1 MSNKLSAKEK
11 AFFWEEVRQVCSSS
25 RMNKSRTFYQH
36 GKINIYV
43 HSLRVAYICYYWVKK
58 YHLHVD
64 EKALIRGAL
73 LHDYFLY
80 DWHKP
85 HGRWHGFK
93 HPAIALKN
101 ATRDFKLTE
110 IEKNLIVR
118 HMFPL
123 VPIPPK
129 NIEGGIVCMVD
140 KWCSLKETFCSDIYK
155 KDGMVQQIIKIVEIK
170 LREEETREST
180 VNISQRHVVL

>member
-58 YHLHVD
+58 YHLYVD

-80 DWHKP
+80 DWHDKEHEHKRP
-85 HGRWHGFK
+85 HGFF
-93 HPAIALKN
+93 HPSAALCN
-101 ATRDFKLTE
+101 AKQDFILTRKE
-110 IEKNLIVR
+110 ENIIQR

-123 VPIPPK
+123 TLIPPGCK
-129 NIEGGIVCMVD
+129 EAWLVCMAD
-140 KWCSLKETFCSDIYK
+140 KVCS
-155 KDGMVQQIIKIVEIK
+155 
-170 LREEETREST
+170 TRET
-180 VNISQRHVVL
+180 VRERRHDK

>member
-11 AFFWEEVRQVCSSS
+11 AFFWEELRQVCSSS

-80 DWHKP
+80 DWHDKEHEHKRP
-85 HGRWHGFK
+85 HGFF
-93 HPAIALKN
+93 HPSAALCN
-101 ATRDFKLTE
+101 AKQDFILTRKE
-110 IEKNLIVR
+110 ENIIQR

-123 VPIPPK
+123 TLIPPGCK
-129 NIEGGIVCMVD
+129 EAWLVCMAD
-140 KWCSLKETFCSDIYK
+140 KVCS
-155 KDGMVQQIIKIVEIK
+155 
-170 LREEETREST
+170 TRET
-180 VNISQRHVVL
+180 VRERRHDK

>member
-80 DWHKP
+80 DWHDKEHEHKRP
-85 HGRWHGFK
+85 HGFF
-93 HPAIALKN
+93 HPSAALCN
-101 ATRDFKLTE
+101 AKQDFILTRKE
-110 IEKNLIVR
+110 ENIIQR
-118 HMFPL
+118 HMFPFTL
-123 VPIPPK
+123 IPPGCK
-129 NIEGGIVCMVD
+129 EAWLVCMAD
-140 KWCSLKETFCSDIYK
+140 KVCS
-155 KDGMVQQIIKIVEIK
+155 
-170 LREEETREST
+170 TRET
-180 VNISQRHVVL
+180 VRERRHDK

>member
-58 YHLHVD
+58 YHLHVY

-80 DWHKP
+80 DWHDKEHEHKRP
-85 HGRWHGFK
+85 HGFF
-93 HPAIALKN
+93 HPSAALCN
-101 ATRDFKLTE
+101 AKQDFILTRKE
-110 IEKNLIVR
+110 ENIIQR

-123 VPIPPK
+123 TLIPPGCK
-129 NIEGGIVCMVD
+129 EAWLVCMAD
-140 KWCSLKETFCSDIYK
+140 KVCS
-155 KDGMVQQIIKIVEIK
+155 
-170 LREEETREST
+170 TRET
-180 VNISQRHVVL
+180 VRERRHDK

>member
-80 DWHKP
+80 DWHENDAS
-85 HGRWHGFK
+85 HRLHGFR
-93 HPAIALKN
+93 HPGTALRN
-101 ATRDFKLTE
+101 ATRDYALNQR
-110 IEKNLIVR
+110 EKNTIAR

-123 VPIPPK
+123 TPIPPQCR
-129 NIEGGIVCMVD
+129 EAWLVCLAD
-140 KWCSLKETFCSDIYK
+140 KWCA
-155 KDGMVQQIIKIVEIK
+155 M
-170 LREEETREST
+170 EETLRPAYRRFFCR
-180 VNISQRHVVL
+180 N